1 MDESS
6 AVDISE
12 IQAASVF
19 RVEVET
25 GEFGVHIDLFLEEIH
40 GGKRALVP
48 RSGQSWQPTGIV
60 LKRKQQPL

>member
-48 RSGQSWQPTGIV
+48 RSGQS
-60 LKRKQQPL
+60 